1 VRRRGPSSTL
11 VWTPIPS
18 HDKYAPPPPKPLFHL
33 ITELKNQCQLLVTM
47 QDIMKPRENE
57 RLSHISKLASNI
69 PIPAQSNKEVLSYL
83 TMFLCFSSLSRQ
95 ISRRAEL
102 GTPYNMQGG
111 NSYTKP
117 KTDFRPPLPPRP

>member
-1 VRRRGPSSTL
+1 MIST
-11 VWTPIPS
+11 
-18 HDKYAPPPPKPLFHL
+18 PPKPLFHL

-69 PIPAQSNKEVLSYL
+69 PIPAQSNEEALPYL

-102 GTPYNMQGG
+102 GTPYKMQGG
-111 NSYTKP
+111 NRYTQP
-117 KTDFRPPLPPRP
+117 KTGFRRPLPPRP